1 VDEFGYLSCE
11 CLSDLYGAWIHSS
24 ASGHGHFR
32 LIAVRSMLI
41 SSAWMD
47 NGAGG
52 HDAQDDDEDLRSDPI
67 AQIDLSVS
75 ILRILLGASGWPS
88 AGLEASRDRPTA
100 LTIRR
105 SI

>member
-47 NGAGG
+47 NGAGD

-75 ILRILLGASGWPS
+75 NFLGASGPPS
-88 AGLEASRDRPTA
+88 AGLQASRDRPTA
-100 LTIRR
+100 LTVHR